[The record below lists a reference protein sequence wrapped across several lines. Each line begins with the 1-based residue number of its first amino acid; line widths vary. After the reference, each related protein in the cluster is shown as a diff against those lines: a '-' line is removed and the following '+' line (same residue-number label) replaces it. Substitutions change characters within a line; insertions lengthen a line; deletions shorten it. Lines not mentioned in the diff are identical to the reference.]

1 MYTAV
6 QQKDIITRYVKEM
19 EIIKLRSQSIS
30 TAFSQIGFL
39 EPAVEY
45 QALQLRKI
53 IEQIVLGSLI
63 VNSDIYLEY
72 YNRLGRDWN
81 IKYICRDIKQLHAD
95 YFPIAATDQ
104 HDEHVINDNPEISL
118 TENDVLEMHER
129 MGKLL
134 HSHNPFASEIDYRVE
149 ADYIKECLER
159 IVRYLSVHTIK
170 LYGGNDFLFV
180 VMSSTNSNGRVSVN
194 WFTKVDE

>member
-1 MYTAV
+1 MYTEA
-6 QQKDIITRYVKEM
+6 QQKDIITRYAKEM
-19 EIIKLRSQSIS
+19 EIIKLRTQSIS
-30 TAFSQIGFL
+30 TSFSQIGFL

-81 IKYICRDIKQLHAD
+81 IKYICRDIKQLHPD

-104 HDEHVINDNPEISL
+104 HDEHVINNNLEISL
-118 TENDVLEMHER
+118 TENDVLEMHEK

-134 HSHNPFASEIDYRVE
+134 HSHNPFASEIDYQKE
-149 ADYIKECLER
+149 ADYIKKSIGR

-180 VMSSTNSNGRVSVN
+180 VMSSTNNNRRVGIN
-194 WFTKVDE
+194 WFSKVDE